1 MEPIIALA
9 TPPLKSALALIRLSG
24 DGVFEAVAKSMR
36 KDPEN
41 FSKKKIWV
49 GYLYHEE
56 EIIDEVVAFVYPA
69 PNSFTGEDVVEISS
83 HGSMIIVKEILTHF
97 YALGIRQAVNG
108 EFSSRAFYNGKV
120 DLVEAEAINDMINA
134 TTKESKNLALLS
146 LKGDTSKLVFPIL
159 NWIDETLATL
169 EVNIDYPE
177 YTDIEET
184 NFKEIKVQ
192 IEEKISDL
200 KKLIKEGNQGK
211 IIRNG
216 IKIALIGEPNV
227 GKSSLLNALLNED
240 KAIVSHIPGTTRDVV
255 EGDLSLNGIP
265 LHLLDTAGIRESD
278 DYVET
283 LGILKSRKSIEEA
296 DLVIWLS
303 DASNKKENQK
313 AFEEVCKGKKLIHV
327 FNKSDLIEGKDDGKL
342 YVSAAKND
350 IEPLKKAIIDILGLD
365 DNSFETPSFSNA
377 RELSLL
383 EKIKITL
390 EECKD
395 SIENGMTSDL
405 ISASLQEARLYG
417 KELIGQDVSMDLS
430 DEIFSRFCV
439 GK

>member
-1 MEPIIALA
+1 M
-9 TPPLKSALALIRLSG
+9 
-24 DGVFEAVAKSMR
+24 
-36 KDPEN
+36 
-41 FSKKKIWV
+41 
-49 GYLYHEE
+49 
-56 EIIDEVVAFVYPA
+56 
-69 PNSFTGEDVVEISS
+69 VEISS

-146 LKGDTSKLVFPIL
+146 LKGDTSKLIFPIL

-303 DASNKKENQK
+303 DASNKEENQN

-365 DNSFETPSFSNA
+365 DSSFETPSFSNA

>member
-97 YALGIRQAVNG
+97 YAMGIRQAVNG

-146 LKGDTSKLVFPIL
+146 LKGDTSKLIFPIL
-159 NWIDETLATL
+159 NWIDETLAAL

-303 DASNKKENQK
+303 DASKM
-313 AFEEVCKGKKLIHV
+313 
-327 FNKSDLIEGKDDGKL
+327 
-342 YVSAAKND
+342 
-350 IEPLKKAIIDILGLD
+350 PLKR
-365 DNSFETPSFSNA
+365 FA
-377 RELSLL
+377 RV
-383 EKIKITL
+383 K
-390 EECKD
+390 
-395 SIENGMTSDL
+395 N
-405 ISASLQEARLYG
+405 
-417 KELIGQDVSMDLS
+417 
-430 DEIFSRFCV
+430 
-439 GK
+439 